1 MILAFVRHGQ
11 TDFNKNGFVQGR
23 VNIPLND
30 TGRAQAKT
38 LGLTLLEQNEVF
50 DQILS
55 SPLSRALETANIIRN
70 TLGINKP
77 IYVDHQF
84 VERDFFHLDGT
95 PVETALPLFRQKN
108 YTFEGYENDQMM
120 IKRIRQGV
128 RRLYPYF
135 KDQKVLMVVHSH
147 VIKALLVSVDPE
159 KYAFSDLIQHVDI
172 IYFEIDD
179 QKVKVIKK

>member
-30 TGRAQAKT
+30 TGRSQAKD
-38 LGLTLLEQNEVF
+38 LGLILKAQGEVF
-50 DQILS
+50 DQVLS
-55 SPLSRALETANIIRN
+55 SPLSRALETANIIRK
-70 TLGINKP
+70 TLGIEKP

-95 PVETALPLFRQKN
+95 SVETALPLFRQKN
-108 YTFEGYENDQMM
+108 YTYDGYENDQMM
-120 IKRIRQGV
+120 IKRITKAV
-128 RRLYPYF
+128 RKLYQHF

-147 VIKALLVSVDPE
+147 VIKALLVSIDPDT
-159 KYAFSDLIQHVDI
+159 YQFSDLIQHVDI
-172 IYFEIDD
+172 IYFEITD
-179 QKVKVIKK
+179 QTIKVIKK